1 MELAGQTNEK
11 LESAQLAAIE
21 SQLHALL
28 RQQAKRAIPV
38 DLPRPDFWQV
48 CSELLQAIE
57 IELAEIGR
65 SEGWSVRAQTL
76 SRRQANLRHAIAD
89 LTRHRLSAFVNHA
102 ALSSLSSTPFS
113 DATPDQKKSS
123 PIDWQRHNG
132 AERAFHSG
140 VSELIDQYKQNISWD
155 VLQQGILG
163 SEIGQP
169 MTPAGNAQLDAYVEG
184 PGGITGQQPPKIETI
199 QNEEI
204 WEDPDFDE
212 EDRIALIEGYP
223 EIDDHVPVEIE
234 IQVTPVVEHSDEE
247 ETTESEPQEMMRI
260 RILQD
265 STEPIID
272 ENGNEIELF
281 EGDVHNWSSDFAETL
296 IAAGLAENA
305 EL

>member
-1 MELAGQTNEK
+1 LAGQTNEK
-11 LESAQLAAIE
+11 LEGVQLAAIE
-21 SQLHALL
+21 SQLHAML
-28 RQQAKRAIPV
+28 RQQSKRAVPV

-48 CSELLQAIE
+48 CSELLQSIE

-113 DATPDQKKSS
+113 DASPDHKKNS

-169 MTPAGNAQLDAYVEG
+169 MTPAGNAQLDAYVEE
-184 PGGITGQQPPKIETI
+184 PGGITGQPPPKVEVI
-199 QNEEI
+199 QNEEV

-234 IQVTPVVEHSDEE
+234 IQVTPLVENSIVEDVS
-247 ETTESEPQEMMRI
+247 TESEPQEMLRI

-281 EGDVHNWSSDFAETL
+281 EGDVHNWSADFAETL
-296 IAAGLAENA
+296 ITAGLAENA